1 MSFTNK
7 TIIITG
13 AAAGI
18 GKTLAEAFGAAGG
31 ALIIAD
37 TAGNRKRALWHTL

>member
-13 AAAGI
+13 GAAGI

-31 ALIIAD
+31 TLIIAD
-37 TAGNRKRALWHTL
+37 IDGEEAETTAV